1 MAKEIILS
9 KEEKVLLDFSELL
22 KNFIFGYG
30 KMESECINGEFRTTI
45 SIPERWVNLIESV
58 SKSKFC
64 LTGCIKVL
72 NSESFNILRDFL
84 LKYDNIANGEIVG
97 EAINILDGKIE
108 LLYEKGIIN
117 IDVLES
123 TSIASEIISCYFHPI
138 VSFGDEYLYYTDG
151 DIQKLLYYLSTNIG
165 ASLID
170 GLKLLPLFIRDIMA
184 IPPKYR
190 IISLLSIIDYI
201 DKKER
206 TYNTY
211 IGTDS
216 SGMYKIGRTS
226 NLIDREKSIKTGN
239 HSYRTVILI
248 KGDFE
253 NEIHKL
259 FSEKNIRGE
268 WFALSNIDL
277 NYIISNYDIIFNRIA
292 SKNLLKV

>member
-9 KEEKVLLDFSELL
+9 KDEKLLLDFSELL
-22 KNFIFGYG
+22 KSFIFEYG
-30 KMESECINGEFRTTI
+30 KMESECINGEFITTI
-45 SIPERWVNLIESV
+45 SIPKRWVSLIESV

-64 LTGCIKVL
+64 LTGCIKVF

-84 LKYDNIANGEIVG
+84 LKYDNIANDEIVC

-117 IDVLES
+117 IDVSES
-123 TSIASEIISCYFHPI
+123 TSIASEIVSCYFHPI

-151 DIQKLLYYLSTNIG
+151 DIQKLLYYLSINIET
-165 ASLID
+165 SLTD
-170 GLKLLPLFIRDIMA
+170 GLKLLPLFIKDIMA

-190 IISLLSIIDYI
+190 IISLFSIISYI

-226 NLIDREKSIKTGN
+226 NLIDREKSIRTGN
-239 HSYRTVILI
+239 HSYRTIILI

-253 NEIHKL
+253 NELHKL

-268 WFALSNIDL
+268 WFTLSDIDL
-277 NYIISNYDIIFNRIA
+277 NYIISNYDIIFNRF
-292 SKNLLKV
+292 SSCN